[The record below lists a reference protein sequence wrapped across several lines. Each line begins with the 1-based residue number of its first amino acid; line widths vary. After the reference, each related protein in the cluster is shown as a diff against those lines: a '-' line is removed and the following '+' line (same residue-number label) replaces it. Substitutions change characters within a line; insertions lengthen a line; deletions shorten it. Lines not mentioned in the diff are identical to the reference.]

1 MAVRQTITGFARR
14 GRVARGFTLIELL
27 VVMGI
32 IVALAAFAVPT
43 YHFIMG
49 NRSLAAAENMIAAMV
64 GRARSQAIG
73 SQRYAGVAFFYNPAT
88 GRSSMAI
95 VVERAPGSVGEE
107 DAYANYKGW
116 SSERDNPS
124 GPTAYRTGEEV
135 LSRLIIRENG
145 EARLVF
151 RQFHALKDHQSSNST
166 EPAVSIDNRWRV
178 LTNNGAIYVD
188 MGVEGEIQ
196 PLPAGVGVQ
205 LINDPQEPKAPDRYV
220 RTGVILFDAEGRL
233 VSKEITID
241 RDGDL
246 GRVVN
251 GTTPGVNNPSAEDIP
266 CKVDYGFRS
275 QLGVVLYD
283 QEAFRGQGWT
293 EQDMIATANLQRA
306 FDSKDQ
312 GELDEELWLDQNAT
326 QLLFSRHT
334 GTVLR
339 GE

>member
-1 MAVRQTITGFARR
+1 MAARQTITGFARR
-14 GRVARGFTLIELL
+14 GAVARGFTLIELL

-49 NRSLAAAENMIAAMV
+49 NRSLEAAENMIAAMV
-64 GRARSQAIG
+64 GQARSQAIS
-73 SQRYAGVAFFYNPAT
+73 SQRYAGLAFFYNPAT

-95 VVERAPGSVGEE
+95 VKERAPGSVGEE
-107 DAYANYKGW
+107 DPYINYKGW
-116 SSERDNPS
+116 SPDKDNPS
-124 GPTAYRTGEEV
+124 GASAYRVGDEV
-135 LSRLIIRENG
+135 LSRQIIDEG
-145 EARLVF
+145 SETRLVF
-151 RQFHALKDHQSSNST
+151 RQYHAKADHQSSNST
-166 EPAVSIDNRWRV
+166 KPVTDNAHWRA
-178 LTNNGAIYVD
+178 LTSNGEIYVD

-205 LINDPQEPKAPDRYV
+205 LINDPQDSKVSDRYV

-246 GRVVN
+246 GRLIN
-251 GTTPGVNNPSAEDIP
+251 GTTPGVNNPNAEDIP
-266 CKVDYGFRS
+266 WDVNYGFRS
-275 QLGVVLYD
+275 QLGAVLYD
-283 QEAFRGQGWT
+283 QETFRSQGWT
-293 EQDMIATANLQRA
+293 EQDMIATANLQQA
-306 FDSKDQ
+306 FGKKDQ